1 MKKQEQTSTPSF
13 RYYIRLGEDDNTR
26 FLDLYDRS
34 GAKTKSD
41 FIRNRIFQ
49 TPFRVITH
57 DASAVDFYVRLT
69 HVNAQVHKINTLYT
83 QAKNAIN
90 TFHSETAASI
100 LLKNTTIPQ
109 QRIVEILEEI
119 SKLIEEMRDIRLWK

>member
-1 MKKQEQTSTPSF
+1 MKQEKPKPSYRYSF
-13 RYYIRLGEDDNTR
+13 RLDELDNLKMIEL
-26 FLDLYDRS
+26 FEKSELDNFSVFARD
-34 GAKTKSD
+34 
-41 FIRNRIFQ
+41 RIFN
-49 TPFRVITH
+49 TPFKVTTH

-119 SKLIEEMRDIRLWK
+119 SKLIEEMRNIRLWK